1 MSDLIPRDQVPVLVR
16 KLFDRTIST
25 NHAPVPY
32 ISWVGVDVNILRRD
46 WAAAP
51 AVNIPGLAPND
62 IDNTVA
68 SLKNISDTFLDRQ
81 PRGTRVWGATLQEVH
96 NWLRAAGQSA
106 KCDRIANFYPNA
118 DALNGGTDFYQV
130 ITELATDISDAGQIL
145 IS

>member
-1 MSDLIPRDQVPVLVR
+1 MELQIEACLLSLSYYCTSAMTDPYHYSAYHSINLVLRILPCKMSDLIPRDQVPVLVQ

-32 ISWVGVDVNILRRD
+32 ISWVGFDVNILRRD

-51 AVNIPGLAPND
+51 AVNIPGLAANE

-81 PRGTRVWGATLQEVH
+81 PRGARGWGATLQEVH
-96 NWLRAAGQSA
+96 NWLRAAG
-106 KCDRIANFYPNA
+106 
-118 DALNGGTDFYQV
+118 
-130 ITELATDISDAGQIL
+130 
-145 IS
+145 

>member
-51 AVNIPGLAPND
+51 AVNIPGLAANE

-81 PRGTRVWGATLQEVH
+81 PWGTRGWGATL
-96 NWLRAAGQSA
+96 
-106 KCDRIANFYPNA
+106 
-118 DALNGGTDFYQV
+118 
-130 ITELATDISDAGQIL
+130 
-145 IS
+145 